1 MKKIF
6 TTLAIIAILTAQGQT
21 SLTCGKNVIAVSGQK
36 ISTTKFI
43 GDEKKDNAITN
54 YYYQLAKDNITIWEE
69 YINEGVLESVA
80 VFTINKKDIS
90 TTSLP
95 YLDEFTF
102 SNYESPVQRLYIQC
116 TDGDC
121 MKSTKYQSWVE
132 PGKES
137 HDVTNYYQIDG
148 SDKKVHQELLDK
160 ILTWL
165 KN

>member
-36 ISTTKFI
+36 ISTTKFT

-80 VFTINKKDIS
+80 VFTINK
-90 TTSLP
+90 
-95 YLDEFTF
+95 
-102 SNYESPVQRLYIQC
+102 
-116 TDGDC
+116 
-121 MKSTKYQSWVE
+121 
-132 PGKES
+132 
-137 HDVTNYYQIDG
+137 
-148 SDKKVHQELLDK
+148 
-160 ILTWL
+160 
-165 KN
+165 